1 MDRIYYWQ
9 LKEYNMLEKEPQ
21 FIKQSSES
29 EKNKEKVLEMQH
41 ERSETKKDRIRELK
55 DYMKKIFEEL
65 RQEGVPVNEKARIN
79 MDDFRKTHGDTLVE
93 SHKARVK
100 DLKEIFKKADIGR
113 SQSTWA
119 HPKEEALKGVSMGE
133 VFEMLTTSIFHK
145 KLGKDFIVTR
155 TSEYDDF
162 ENNIDNIILE
172 RETGNIV
179 CAFDE
184 VGVDSG
190 ETFEKK
196 KDKVSEINRYKG
208 GANLRY
214 GIFLEKKAG
223 KMELKKGNINNIPLF
238 YLAMSE
244 KEIKNNLDNPER
256 QEQVFYEFIDSVK
269 KQIKKLREYQLD
281 PKLKERLDSFEKVIE
296 KF

>member
-1 MDRIYYWQ
+1 
-9 LKEYNMLEKEPQ
+9 MLEKEPQ
-21 FIKQSSES
+21 LIKPTPEFEKNES
-29 EKNKEKVLEMQH
+29 EVLEKQQ
-41 ERSETKKDRIRELK
+41 ERGEKKDRIRELK
-55 DYMKKIFEEL
+55 DYMKKMFEEL
-65 RQEGVPVNEKARIN
+65 RQEGIPINEKARIN
-79 MDDFRKTHGDTLVE
+79 MDDFRKTHGDSLVE

-100 DLKEIFKKADIGR
+100 DLKKRFKEADIGR
-113 SQSTWA
+113 NLSAWA
-119 HPKEEALKGVSMGE
+119 HPKEEALKGVSTGE

-145 KLGKDFIVTR
+145 KLRKDFIVTR

-184 VGVDSG
+184 VGVNSG

-196 KDKVSEINRYKG
+196 KNKVSEINRYKG

-238 YLAMSE
+238 YLSMSE
-244 KEIKNNLDNPER
+244 EEIKNNLDNPER
-256 QEQVFYEFIDSVK
+256 QEESFYNFIDSVK
-269 KQIKKLREYQLD
+269 KQIEELKKYQVH
-281 PKLKERLDSFEKVIE
+281 PKLKERLDSFEEVIE